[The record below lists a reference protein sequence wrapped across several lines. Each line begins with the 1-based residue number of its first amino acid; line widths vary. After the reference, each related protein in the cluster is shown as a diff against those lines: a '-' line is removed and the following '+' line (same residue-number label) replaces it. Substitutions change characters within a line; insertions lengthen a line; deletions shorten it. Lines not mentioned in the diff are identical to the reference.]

1 MSILK
6 FDLFS
11 SEFNFNMGEGR
22 YKRGTCLGLSLSV
35 VTVAIVLFYIFY
47 IFNQYFSNLIDPKFR
62 SQSFITSFRKEVP
75 LSQDLIGF
83 QQFYNLSMTLDE
95 YQASQNKTY
104 VVYYPQFYYQ
114 DLKNQIYLTID
125 LDVVKCTDPSLK
137 GFNCIDFSQVSNYT
151 FLLDNSNDNQI
162 YSGIYINMYGC
173 LDLDVQK
180 TTIPDNCASQTEI
193 DNAINNLGSYYYL
206 KLKTQQYNTTS
217 KQIQT
222 NYRSIYNYIYS
233 NQYTIITLNTQI
245 QETKVNLGL
254 LYQNELNFQSP
265 IQYNQIS
272 QSFDR
277 QFSLKQGFG
286 PYYQTMIFMDEIVQ
300 QFQIQY
306 PTITEILALINGVA
320 ALVMIARFIG
330 RFYSQKLIK
339 QDFFMLLLQNIYSDK
354 YEKILE
360 HNNLIEKKEDISQQ
374 IINLK
379 QSSDIISEEYQNKSE
394 MLVPT
399 FPAKF
404 RDTPEKN
411 IFPSKNNQNNNSNNY
426 CNDSSPLYKQ
436 SNILIE
442 DFDLKDESYMFSKKQ
457 NISTQ
462 KSFISINKNQIKMTN
477 SQIQTNSKKTLF
489 NQAKSAFN
497 GSIIETR
504 KKNQNNDTL
513 SLAVSQK
520 LKAIQN
526 KPTKQ
531 MIQNI
536 LFKFQLYR
544 SKDFLKSKG
553 LDLKILMNVGQEVNK
568 NLNIY
573 ELYKDIIFLKKA
585 ISILLT
591 KDQLAAIQFVGLTE
605 NVLNLD
611 FVKNKFSDDYQKIK
625 EKLNYFEKQF
635 CIMQSQQLQE
645 EYIKK
650 FFFKY
655 QLNNNKNEINNRII
669 SSIFKKNQ

>member
-6 FDLFS
+6 FDLYS
-11 SEFNFNMGEGR
+11 SEFNFNMGEGK
-22 YKRGTCLGLSLSV
+22 YKRGTFLGLFLSV
-35 VTVAIVLFYIFY
+35 ITVAIVLFYIFY

-62 SQSFITSFRKEVP
+62 SQSFITSDKKEVP

-83 QQFYNLSMTLDE
+83 QYFYNLSMTIDE

-104 VVYYPQFYYQ
+104 VLYYPQLYYQ
-114 DLKNQIYLTID
+114 DLLNNIYQTID

-137 GFNCIDFSQVSNYT
+137 GFNCIDFSKVSNYT
-151 FLLDNSNDNQI
+151 FLLDNSNNNQI

-173 LDLDVQK
+173 FDLDVVK

-222 NYRSIYNYIYS
+222 NYR
-233 NQYTIITLNTQI
+233 
-245 QETKVNLGL
+245 
-254 LYQNELNFQSP
+254 
-265 IQYNQIS
+265 
-272 QSFDR
+272 R
-277 QFSLKQGFG
+277 FG
-286 PYYQTMIFMDEIVQ
+286 PYSQTMILMDEIVQ

-320 ALVMIARFIG
+320 VLVVIARFIG
-330 RFYSQKLIK
+330 RFHSQKLIR
-339 QDFFMLLLQNIYSDK
+339 QDFFMLLLQNIYQDK

-360 HNNLIEKKEDISQQ
+360 HNNLIDKIKDISQQ
-374 IINLK
+374 IQNLK
-379 QSSDIISEEYQNKSE
+379 QSTDDISEEYQNKSE

-411 IFPSKNNQNNNSNNY
+411 LFSFQKNQNNNSNNY
-426 CNDSSPLYKQ
+426 CNDTSPFAKQ
-436 SNILIE
+436 SNRLTE

-477 SQIQTNSKKTLF
+477 SQIQTTSKKTSF
-489 NQAKSAFN
+489 NQGKSAFN
-497 GSIIETR
+497 GLSTETR
-504 KKNQNNDTL
+504 NIQIQNQKNDTL

-520 LKAIQN
+520 LKVIQN

-531 MIQNI
+531 MIQNL
-536 LFKFQLYR
+536 LFKFQLFR

-553 LDLKILMNVGQEVNK
+553 LDLKILMNVGQEINQLLF
-568 NLNIY
+568 NLQV
-573 ELYKDIIFLKKA
+573 
-585 ISILLT
+585 S
-591 KDQLAAIQFVGLTE
+591 
-605 NVLNLD
+605 
-611 FVKNKFSDDYQKIK
+611 QK
-625 EKLNYFEKQF
+625 
-635 CIMQSQQLQE
+635 MQ
-645 EYIKK
+645 
-650 FFFKY
+650 
-655 QLNNNKNEINNRII
+655 
-669 SSIFKKNQ
+669 